1 MDQKNKGKKLKA
13 KNVVIILVLAIITIV
28 VSFYIANNSLQ
39 KSSQGQE
46 QFKRARAL
54 EYYFSNSKVE
64 FLERYKNKD
73 IYKIYL
79 DEKIY
84 YVAYNKDGES
94 IDNPSANAHLVK
106 NYNSTQIMYAN
117 VDETVIVIYE
127 NKNDKKGDY
136 VLTLYTSISDL
147 KEVLDV
153 IG

>member
-1 MDQKNKGKKLKA
+1 MDKKDKGKKLKS
-13 KNVVIILVLAIITIV
+13 KNLIIILVLAVITIG
-28 VSFYIANNSLQ
+28 VSCYIVNNSLQ
-39 KSSQGQE
+39 KSAQGQE
-46 QFKRARAL
+46 HSKRAKTL

-94 IDNPSANAHLVK
+94 IDNPSTNAHLVK
-106 NYNSTQIMYAN
+106 NYNSTQIMYTD
-117 VDETVIVIYE
+117 VDETVIVIYD

-136 VLTLYTSISDL
+136 VLTLYTSISNL
-147 KEVLDV
+147 KEVLDMV
-153 IG
+153 E